1 MANSGGNRGG
11 PGAHQSGPPSL
22 FEQLLQDLL
31 ETRKAADDA
40 GDAASKVSFKN
51 TEKEFEKLGR
61 AAFSLLNA
69 MQGVQTVFQGLSAVS
84 QVAHLALDGF
94 STAVQAVAG
103 QIGGL
108 VRMANPGVLDRFEKS
123 FSAFQAQLGETFA
136 PLLQGLG
143 QLVQSVANALAGL
156 TPQGRGFILFI
167 AGAAAGLGAAV
178 TVGGIFLTVL
188 GAVAGAMVA
197 AAAAG
202 EALGVAL
209 DFASL
214 GAGAI
219 GQIIG
224 GVIGAVGSAGLIGGS
239 AAAGGLTALAVSGGT
254 LEKFQEAIGPFL
266 ETLVGAFNEAGAT
279 VLPQLSE
286 ALQSVTPSLNELFVV
301 LAQYLPPLADVLATF
316 AVEIIPEAVKMA
328 VLLARE
334 LLPVAGIMA
343 ELAKETIRTTAVLM
357 SLVTALGE
365 LSAAGSPL
373 IQLLRATGR
382 APVQRAPGGQAPA
395 PVTGASYTGIEDLFR
410 KSQEAAVR
418 GKAGGQDPFDKTMNS
433 QPVQNAWGLAFA
445 KAITGSYPQMA
456 AAIAQAIYSG
466 ANRTQ

>member
-1 MANSGGNRGG
+1 MASSGGNRGG
-11 PGAHQSGPPSL
+11 SGGGSAAPPPPHDPGA
-22 FEQLLQDLL
+22 EA
-31 ETRKAADDA
+31 R
-40 GDAASKVSFKN
+40 AASEDAQESASRLFFQKLQKKVEALSQ
-51 TEKEFEKLGR
+51 TTWP
-61 AAFSLLNA
+61 LLNA
-69 MQGVQTVFQGLSAVS
+69 MQGLQTVFQGLSAVS

-108 VRMANPGVLDRFEKS
+108 VKLANPGVLDQFQRAFA
-123 FSAFQAQLGETFA
+123 AFQAQLGETFA

-143 QLVQSVANALAGL
+143 QLVQTVANALAGL
-156 TPQGRGFILFI
+156 TPQGRGFIVFL
-167 AGAAAGLGAAV
+167 AGAAAGLGVAI

-197 AAAAG
+197 GAAAG

-209 DFASL
+209 DFASAGAASIGQL
-214 GAGAI
+214 IGAALGGIGATGLVAGAGA
-219 GQIIG
+219 G
-224 GVIGAVGSAGLIGGS
+224 
-239 AAAGGLTALAVSGGT
+239 AGGLTALAVAGGT
-254 LEKFQEAIGPFL
+254 IEQFQQAIGPFL

-279 VLPQLSE
+279 VLPQLGD
-286 ALQSVTPSLNELFVV
+286 ALQRVTPSLNELFVV

-334 LLPVAGIMA
+334 MLPAAGIMA
-343 ELAKETIRTTAVLM
+343 ELAKEAIRTTAVLM

-373 IQLLRATGR
+373 FQLLRATGR
-382 APVQRAPGGQAPA
+382 SPVQRAPSGQAPP

-410 KSQEAAVR
+410 KSQEAAVL